1 MTAPA
6 KPTNNFTQGIQ
17 ETPAHPKVEPLEK
30 IRPATPY
37 MLTIDDVREFPRY
50 EKTWKEIFQI
60 R

>member
-1 MTAPA
+1 
-6 KPTNNFTQGIQ
+6 
-17 ETPAHPKVEPLEK
+17 
-30 IRPATPY
+30 